1 MSEEG
6 DLQVKTMKEG
16 SVTVPKE
23 LKVTYKEGLKLSD
36 ADLSST
42 GWTWADGDAALTVG
56 TGEYPAYFDTS
67 GLENTHDFSAVEGY
81 DKDNHR
87 VERKISVIVEK
98 GTSTVTIITKTLDK
112 PYDGGAV
119 SAPEY
124 TTSGSKG
131 KKTITWQENKGTV
144 DAPKWE
150 NIDSAPS
157 EVGNYRVVVTLAE
170 DNNYKS
176 AEAALKFVISKA
188 ENVWTEELS
197 IEGWTYG
204 SYDETKNVPSAEA
217 KFGDVVFTY
226 SDKQDGTYKN
236 EAPENA
242 GTWYVKA
249 AVAGTE
255 NYTGLE
261 AVQEFV
267 IKKAIPTPD
276 EVTGL
281 IIVQGHP
288 LSELELP
295 EQFRWEDE
303 TQIAEELGTH
313 ILFATQTAF
322 ILQNMFQ
329 SFLVAAEEPVLS
341 LKINIAA
348 GLTNVVFDYLFIA
361 VFEWGVAGAAI
372 ATGMGQIVGGIAP
385 FFFFAKGSRN
395 GLRIT
400 WRTKLYKDI
409 LLKTCMNGSSEMV
422 TNLSTS
428 LVNIL
433 YNFQLMKL
441 AGADGVAAFGV
452 IMYVNFIFVAV
463 FMGYSVGSAPIVSYH
478 YGAGNDA
485 ELHNLYRKSKNILI
499 VAGIVLTIAAEIL
512 SMPLVRIFVN
522 YDKELLL
529 MTVRG
534 FRLFS
539 FSFLIMGINIWA
551 SSFFTAL
558 NNGFVSAAISFL
570 RTFLF
575 QVAAVC
581 FLPLII
587 GIDGVWTSVLAA
599 ETMALAVTIIF
610 LIKEK
615 KKYRY

>member
-1 MSEEG
+1 MNI
-6 DLQVKTMKEG
+6 Q
-16 SVTVPKE
+16 
-23 LKVTYKEGLKLSD
+23 LSD
-36 ADLSST
+36 HFTYRRLIRFTIST
-42 GWTWADGDAALTVG
+42 VLMLICTSMYSIVDGLFVSNYVGKMPFAATNLIWPVSMGIAAIGFMLGTGGSAIVAKTLGEGKKEKANQYFSMILYFGIIVSVIFSVICFIFTPQIARMLKADGEL
-56 TGEYPAYFDTS
+56 
-67 GLENTHDFSAVEGY
+67 LEHC
-81 DKDNHR
+81 
-87 VERKISVIVEK
+87 IV
-98 GTSTVTIITKTLDK
+98 
-112 PYDGGAV
+112 
-119 SAPEY
+119 
-124 TTSGSKG
+124 
-131 KKTITWQENKGTV
+131 
-144 DAPKWE
+144 
-150 NIDSAPS
+150 
-157 EVGNYRVVVTLAE
+157 
-170 DNNYKS
+170 
-176 AEAALKFVISKA
+176 
-188 ENVWTEELS
+188 
-197 IEGWTYG
+197 YG
-204 SYDETKNVPSAEA
+204 
-217 KFGDVVFTY
+217 
-226 SDKQDGTYKN
+226 
-236 EAPENA
+236 
-242 GTWYVKA
+242 
-249 AVAGTE
+249 
-255 NYTGLE
+255 
-261 AVQEFV
+261 
-267 IKKAIPTPD
+267 
-276 EVTGL
+276 
-281 IIVQGHP
+281 
-288 LSELELP
+288 
-295 EQFRWEDE
+295 R
-303 TQIAEELGTH
+303 

-570 RTFLF
+570 RMFLF

>member
-1 MSEEG
+1 MNYTQSR
-6 DLQVKTMKEG
+6 
-16 SVTVPKE
+16 E
-23 LKVTYKEGLKLSD
+23 LKENNRIYREMESIYHEICVKAGISDTDFIVLYSIVEFEDGCCQREIAKQYSISRQTVNSSVKKLVQNGCVVLESGKGHDKQIVLTEKGKAMAKQKIIPVMEAEAGVFMHMTEEERKKLLRLNAKYMEIFRQKVGELRLNIQLSD
-36 ADLSST
+36 HFTYRRLIRFTIST
-42 GWTWADGDAALTVG
+42 VLMLICTSMYSIVDGLFVSNYVGKMPFAATNLIWPVSMGIAAIGFMLGTGGSAIVAKTLGEGKKEKANQYFSMILYFGIIVSVIFSVICFIFTPQIARMLKADGEL
-56 TGEYPAYFDTS
+56 
-67 GLENTHDFSAVEGY
+67 LEHC
-81 DKDNHR
+81 
-87 VERKISVIVEK
+87 IV
-98 GTSTVTIITKTLDK
+98 
-112 PYDGGAV
+112 
-119 SAPEY
+119 
-124 TTSGSKG
+124 
-131 KKTITWQENKGTV
+131 
-144 DAPKWE
+144 
-150 NIDSAPS
+150 
-157 EVGNYRVVVTLAE
+157 
-170 DNNYKS
+170 
-176 AEAALKFVISKA
+176 
-188 ENVWTEELS
+188 
-197 IEGWTYG
+197 YG
-204 SYDETKNVPSAEA
+204 
-217 KFGDVVFTY
+217 
-226 SDKQDGTYKN
+226 
-236 EAPENA
+236 
-242 GTWYVKA
+242 
-249 AVAGTE
+249 
-255 NYTGLE
+255 
-261 AVQEFV
+261 
-267 IKKAIPTPD
+267 
-276 EVTGL
+276 
-281 IIVQGHP
+281 
-288 LSELELP
+288 
-295 EQFRWEDE
+295 R
-303 TQIAEELGTH
+303 

>member
-1 MSEEG
+1 MNI
-6 DLQVKTMKEG
+6 Q
-16 SVTVPKE
+16 
-23 LKVTYKEGLKLSD
+23 LSD
-36 ADLSST
+36 HFTYRRLIRFTIST
-42 GWTWADGDAALTVG
+42 VLMLICTSMYSIVDGLFVSNYVGKMPFAATNLIWPVSMGIAAIGFMLGTGGSAIVAKTLGEGKKEKANQYFSMILYFGIIVSVIFSVICFIFTPQIARMLKADGEL
-56 TGEYPAYFDTS
+56 
-67 GLENTHDFSAVEGY
+67 LEHC
-81 DKDNHR
+81 
-87 VERKISVIVEK
+87 IV
-98 GTSTVTIITKTLDK
+98 
-112 PYDGGAV
+112 
-119 SAPEY
+119 
-124 TTSGSKG
+124 
-131 KKTITWQENKGTV
+131 
-144 DAPKWE
+144 
-150 NIDSAPS
+150 
-157 EVGNYRVVVTLAE
+157 
-170 DNNYKS
+170 
-176 AEAALKFVISKA
+176 
-188 ENVWTEELS
+188 
-197 IEGWTYG
+197 YG
-204 SYDETKNVPSAEA
+204 
-217 KFGDVVFTY
+217 
-226 SDKQDGTYKN
+226 
-236 EAPENA
+236 
-242 GTWYVKA
+242 
-249 AVAGTE
+249 
-255 NYTGLE
+255 
-261 AVQEFV
+261 
-267 IKKAIPTPD
+267 
-276 EVTGL
+276 
-281 IIVQGHP
+281 
-288 LSELELP
+288 
-295 EQFRWEDE
+295 R
-303 TQIAEELGTH
+303 

-615 KKYRY
+615 KKYRYWKYDNDLTNTIYSKYKSVYRQNCTKSRTKAFLRRILVIMVVFSFG

>member
-1 MSEEG
+1 MCIR
-6 DLQVKTMKEG
+6 D
-16 SVTVPKE
+16 
-23 LKVTYKEGLKLSD
+23 
-36 ADLSST
+36 
-42 GWTWADGDAALTVG
+42 
-56 TGEYPAYFDTS
+56 
-67 GLENTHDFSAVEGY
+67 
-81 DKDNHR
+81 R
-87 VERKISVIVEK
+87 
-98 GTSTVTIITKTLDK
+98 
-112 PYDGGAV
+112 
-119 SAPEY
+119 
-124 TTSGSKG
+124 
-131 KKTITWQENKGTV
+131 
-144 DAPKWE
+144 
-150 NIDSAPS
+150 
-157 EVGNYRVVVTLAE
+157 
-170 DNNYKS
+170 
-176 AEAALKFVISKA
+176 
-188 ENVWTEELS
+188 
-197 IEGWTYG
+197 
-204 SYDETKNVPSAEA
+204 
-217 KFGDVVFTY
+217 
-226 SDKQDGTYKN
+226 
-236 EAPENA
+236 
-242 GTWYVKA
+242 
-249 AVAGTE
+249 
-255 NYTGLE
+255 
-261 AVQEFV
+261 
-267 IKKAIPTPD
+267 
-276 EVTGL
+276 
-281 IIVQGHP
+281 
-288 LSELELP
+288 
-295 EQFRWEDE
+295 
-303 TQIAEELGTH
+303 
-313 ILFATQTAF
+313 
-322 ILQNMFQ
+322 
-329 SFLVAAEEPVLS
+329 
-341 LKINIAA
+341 
-348 GLTNVVFDYLFIA
+348 
-361 VFEWGVAGAAI
+361 FEWGVAGAAI

>member
-1 MSEEG
+1 MEG
-6 DLQVKTMKEG
+6 IRMYKEKQKVG
-16 SVTVPKE
+16 FGMNYTQSRE
-23 LKVTYKEGLKLSD
+23 LKENNRIYREMESIYHEICVKAGISDTDFIVLYSIVEFEDGCCQRKIAKQYSISRQTVNSSVKKLVQNGCVVLESGKGHDKQIVLTEKGKAMAKQKIIPVMEAEAGVFMHMTEEERKKLLRLNAKYMEIFRQKVRIKIMNIQLSD
-36 ADLSST
+36 HFTYRRLIRFTIST
-42 GWTWADGDAALTVG
+42 VLMLICTSMYSIVDGLFVSNYVGKMPFAATNLIWPVSMGIAAIGFMLGTGGSAIVAKTLGEGKKEKANQYFSMILYFGIIVSVIFSVICFIFTPQIARMLKADGEL
-56 TGEYPAYFDTS
+56 
-67 GLENTHDFSAVEGY
+67 LEHC
-81 DKDNHR
+81 
-87 VERKISVIVEK
+87 IV
-98 GTSTVTIITKTLDK
+98 
-112 PYDGGAV
+112 
-119 SAPEY
+119 
-124 TTSGSKG
+124 
-131 KKTITWQENKGTV
+131 
-144 DAPKWE
+144 
-150 NIDSAPS
+150 
-157 EVGNYRVVVTLAE
+157 
-170 DNNYKS
+170 
-176 AEAALKFVISKA
+176 
-188 ENVWTEELS
+188 
-197 IEGWTYG
+197 YG
-204 SYDETKNVPSAEA
+204 
-217 KFGDVVFTY
+217 
-226 SDKQDGTYKN
+226 
-236 EAPENA
+236 
-242 GTWYVKA
+242 
-249 AVAGTE
+249 
-255 NYTGLE
+255 
-261 AVQEFV
+261 
-267 IKKAIPTPD
+267 
-276 EVTGL
+276 
-281 IIVQGHP
+281 
-288 LSELELP
+288 
-295 EQFRWEDE
+295 R
-303 TQIAEELGTH
+303 

>member
-1 MSEEG
+1 
-6 DLQVKTMKEG
+6 
-16 SVTVPKE
+16 
-23 LKVTYKEGLKLSD
+23 
-36 ADLSST
+36 
-42 GWTWADGDAALTVG
+42 
-56 TGEYPAYFDTS
+56 
-67 GLENTHDFSAVEGY
+67 
-81 DKDNHR
+81 
-87 VERKISVIVEK
+87 
-98 GTSTVTIITKTLDK
+98 
-112 PYDGGAV
+112 
-119 SAPEY
+119 
-124 TTSGSKG
+124 
-131 KKTITWQENKGTV
+131 
-144 DAPKWE
+144 
-150 NIDSAPS
+150 
-157 EVGNYRVVVTLAE
+157 
-170 DNNYKS
+170 
-176 AEAALKFVISKA
+176 
-188 ENVWTEELS
+188 
-197 IEGWTYG
+197 
-204 SYDETKNVPSAEA
+204 
-217 KFGDVVFTY
+217 
-226 SDKQDGTYKN
+226 
-236 EAPENA
+236 
-242 GTWYVKA
+242 
-249 AVAGTE
+249 
-255 NYTGLE
+255 
-261 AVQEFV
+261 
-267 IKKAIPTPD
+267 
-276 EVTGL
+276 
-281 IIVQGHP
+281 
-288 LSELELP
+288 
-295 EQFRWEDE
+295 
-303 TQIAEELGTH
+303 
-313 ILFATQTAF
+313 
-322 ILQNMFQ
+322 MFQ

-581 FLPLII
+581 FFPLII

>member
-1 MSEEG
+1 MHMTEEERKKLLRLNAKYMENFQTKG
-6 DLQVKTMKEG
+6 RRIKIMNIQ
-16 SVTVPKE
+16 
-23 LKVTYKEGLKLSD
+23 LSD
-36 ADLSST
+36 HFTYRRLIRFTIST
-42 GWTWADGDAALTVG
+42 VLMLICTSMYSIVDGLFVSNYVGKMPFAATNLIWPVSMGIAAIGFMLGTGGSAIVAKTLGEGKKEKANQYFSMILYFGIIVSVIFSVICFIFTPQIARMLKADGELFG
-56 TGEYPAYFDTS
+56 T
-67 GLENTHDFSAVEGY
+67 L
-81 DKDNHR
+81 HR
-87 VERKISVIVEK
+87 IRK
-98 GTSTVTIITKTLDK
+98 
-112 PYDGGAV
+112 
-119 SAPEY
+119 
-124 TTSGSKG
+124 
-131 KKTITWQENKGTV
+131 N
-144 DAPKWE
+144 
-150 NIDSAPS
+150 
-157 EVGNYRVVVTLAE
+157 
-170 DNNYKS
+170 
-176 AEAALKFVISKA
+176 
-188 ENVWTEELS
+188 
-197 IEGWTYG
+197 
-204 SYDETKNVPSAEA
+204 
-217 KFGDVVFTY
+217 
-226 SDKQDGTYKN
+226 
-236 EAPENA
+236 
-242 GTWYVKA
+242 
-249 AVAGTE
+249 
-255 NYTGLE
+255 
-261 AVQEFV
+261 
-267 IKKAIPTPD
+267 
-276 EVTGL
+276 
-281 IIVQGHP
+281 
-288 LSELELP
+288 
-295 EQFRWEDE
+295 
-303 TQIAEELGTH
+303 
-313 ILFATQTAF
+313 
-322 ILQNMFQ
+322 
-329 SFLVAAEEPVLS
+329 SFLRRRRRLFCRICFKAFSLPRKSRFLS

>member
-1 MSEEG
+1 MNI
-6 DLQVKTMKEG
+6 Q
-16 SVTVPKE
+16 
-23 LKVTYKEGLKLSD
+23 LSD
-36 ADLSST
+36 HFTYRRLIRFTIST
-42 GWTWADGDAALTVG
+42 VLMLICTSMYSIVDGLFVSNYVGKMPFAATNLIWPVSMGIAAIGFMLGTGGSAIVAKTLGEGKKEKANQYFSMILYFGIIVSVIFSVICFIFTPQIARMLKADGEL
-56 TGEYPAYFDTS
+56 
-67 GLENTHDFSAVEGY
+67 LEHC
-81 DKDNHR
+81 
-87 VERKISVIVEK
+87 IV
-98 GTSTVTIITKTLDK
+98 
-112 PYDGGAV
+112 
-119 SAPEY
+119 
-124 TTSGSKG
+124 
-131 KKTITWQENKGTV
+131 
-144 DAPKWE
+144 
-150 NIDSAPS
+150 
-157 EVGNYRVVVTLAE
+157 
-170 DNNYKS
+170 
-176 AEAALKFVISKA
+176 
-188 ENVWTEELS
+188 
-197 IEGWTYG
+197 YG
-204 SYDETKNVPSAEA
+204 
-217 KFGDVVFTY
+217 
-226 SDKQDGTYKN
+226 
-236 EAPENA
+236 
-242 GTWYVKA
+242 
-249 AVAGTE
+249 
-255 NYTGLE
+255 
-261 AVQEFV
+261 
-267 IKKAIPTPD
+267 
-276 EVTGL
+276 
-281 IIVQGHP
+281 
-288 LSELELP
+288 
-295 EQFRWEDE
+295 R
-303 TQIAEELGTH
+303 

-452 IMYVNFIFVAV
+452 IMYVN
-463 FMGYSVGSAPIVSYH
+463 Y
-478 YGAGNDA
+478 A

>member
-1 MSEEG
+1 MAKQKIIPVMEAEAGVFMHMTEEERK
-6 DLQVKTMKEG
+6 KTFTFECKIYGNFQTKGRRIKIMNIQ
-16 SVTVPKE
+16 
-23 LKVTYKEGLKLSD
+23 LSD
-36 ADLSST
+36 HFTYRRLIRFTIST
-42 GWTWADGDAALTVG
+42 VLMLICTSMYSIVDGLFVSNYVGKMPFAATNLIWPVSMGIAAIGFMLGTGGSAIVAKTLGEGKKEKANQYFSMILYFGIIVSVIFSVICFIFTPQIARMLKADGEL
-56 TGEYPAYFDTS
+56 
-67 GLENTHDFSAVEGY
+67 LEHC
-81 DKDNHR
+81 
-87 VERKISVIVEK
+87 IV
-98 GTSTVTIITKTLDK
+98 
-112 PYDGGAV
+112 
-119 SAPEY
+119 
-124 TTSGSKG
+124 
-131 KKTITWQENKGTV
+131 
-144 DAPKWE
+144 
-150 NIDSAPS
+150 
-157 EVGNYRVVVTLAE
+157 
-170 DNNYKS
+170 
-176 AEAALKFVISKA
+176 
-188 ENVWTEELS
+188 
-197 IEGWTYG
+197 YG
-204 SYDETKNVPSAEA
+204 
-217 KFGDVVFTY
+217 
-226 SDKQDGTYKN
+226 
-236 EAPENA
+236 
-242 GTWYVKA
+242 
-249 AVAGTE
+249 
-255 NYTGLE
+255 
-261 AVQEFV
+261 
-267 IKKAIPTPD
+267 
-276 EVTGL
+276 
-281 IIVQGHP
+281 
-288 LSELELP
+288 
-295 EQFRWEDE
+295 R
-303 TQIAEELGTH
+303 